1 MFVWLI
7 SLSIILSS
15 PYCYKCQNF
24 ILFYGWVVFHSVY
37 IYICLSVYLTS
48 SLSIYLLMDTDC
60 FCILAIVNTT
70 AMNIGMNVS
79 FQINV
84 FVFFRYIPRS
94 GIAGS
99 YHSSLFSILRKLHI
113 VFHKV
118 KVKSLSHVHL
128 FVTLWSVAC
137 QASPQSMGFSRQEYW
152 SELPFSSPGDM
163 PDTGIEL
170 RSPTL
175 QADSLPSEPP
185 GNPCFP

>member
-1 MFVWLI
+1 MSELHSFLW
-7 SLSIILSS
+7 LSS
-15 PYCYKCQNF
+15 IPFC
-24 ILFYGWVVFHSVY
+24 VY
-37 IYICLSVYLTS
+37 LCLSLYLTS

-60 FCILAIVNTT
+60 FCILALVNTT

-79 FQINV
+79 FQINI

-99 YHSSLFSILRKLHI
+99 YRSPMFSILRKLHI

-118 KVKSLSHVHL
+118 KVKSLSDVRL
-128 FVTLWSVAC
+128 FATLWSVAC
-137 QASPQSMGFSRQEYW
+137 QPSPLSMGFSREEYW

-163 PDTGIEL
+163 PNTGIEL